1 MWPNFTLKFN
11 ATLNFPS
18 LKLSKIIKL
27 TKIKMKIKTKKQE
40 SSKHQTQI
48 HIKRTPIS
56 FTYSQTFSPN
66 TSIATKH
73 TQPTFKAQI
82 SNCTTSQSCPFN
94 TTDMPHQPKT
104 TQTLKRTH
112 TYYSFISRLSSKD
125 RTFLFTPHDGPHQ
138 HHHITTQLTIINH
151 TGITK

>member
-1 MWPNFTLKFN
+1 MAKFYIKIQRNVEFSITETVEDHQTNQNKNENKDKSKKTPNTKPRFTSREHQS
-11 ATLNFPS
+11 PS
-18 LKLSKIIKL
+18 LTHKLS
-27 TKIKMKIKTKKQE
+27 
-40 SSKHQTQI
+40 
-48 HIKRTPIS
+48 P
-56 FTYSQTFSPN
+56 PN

-94 TTDMPHQPKT
+94 TNDMPHQLKT